1 MTYMRNIMMTLIE
14 LEQTLLR
21 LGISQTE
28 AAQLLG
34 VAPRTVRR
42 WLEGEEIPGPAE
54 QAIRAWVRLH
64 DRKLAWR
71 PDSTAIA
78 EADPDEIARH
88 RAHAI
93 NLADILARVDARG
106 GPRLPWVVDRER
118 SRATLGTME
127 VSFYVLANGS
137 FSLGNYTRKDGDPDV
152 RRDQEFI
159 EDAAY
164 CIAREFT
171 TGPVT
176 LVSSDR
182 PWRSGVTKPEYKNF
196 PSKSA
201 AIRYAC
207 AKLGSEHFHDPFIM
221 ARAGPEPLMDK
232 QELRRECERR
242 RKSAAALRAVA
253 DYVGQH
259 SSLFAIDGP
268 QLLSPEQRSQRTRRI
283 ETVGEKISSL
293 ASVVE
298 QDGASYQQFEGLLGE
313 LHKLGFFPTTSLVS
327 DVARAFGPM

>member
-1 MTYMRNIMMTLIE
+1 MMTPIE
-14 LEQTLLR
+14 LEQTFLR
-21 LGISQTE
+21 LGISQSE

-71 PDSTAIA
+71 PDSAAIA
-78 EADPDEIARH
+78 EADPEEIARH

-93 NLADILARVDARG
+93 NLAEILARVEARG
-106 GPRLPWVVDRER
+106 GPRLPWIVDRER
-118 SRATLGTME
+118 SRATLGAME

-164 CIAREFT
+164 CIAKEFT
-171 TGPVT
+171 NGPVT
-176 LVSSDR
+176 LVFSDR
-182 PWRSGVTKPEYKNF
+182 PWRSGVTKPGYRDF

-207 AKLGSEHFHDPFIM
+207 ANLGSEHFHDPFIM
-221 ARAGPEPLMDK
+221 AGVNLLMDK
-232 QELRRECERR
+232 HALRRECERR
-242 RKSAAALRAVA
+242 RKSAAALRAIA
-253 DYVGQH
+253 EYVRRH

-268 QLLSPEQRSQRTRRI
+268 HMLSPEQRAQRMRHI
-283 ETVGEKISSL
+283 ETVGEKIKSL
-293 ASVVE
+293 ALAVE
-298 QDGASYQQFEGLLGE
+298 EDGVGYQQFEALLGE

-327 DVARAFGPM
+327 DVARAFGPF